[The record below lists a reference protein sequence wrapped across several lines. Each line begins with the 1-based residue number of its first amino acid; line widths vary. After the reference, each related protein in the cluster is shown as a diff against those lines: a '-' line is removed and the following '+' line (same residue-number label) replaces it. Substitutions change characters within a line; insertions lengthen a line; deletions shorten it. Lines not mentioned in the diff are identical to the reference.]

1 MRTGGG
7 NLEDS
12 LDMDQTYRQFAPY
25 WTLEL
30 LLNMY
35 VERRLAF
42 RGRALAREMSS
53 LLLLSVLRLNC
64 KLIP

>member
-1 MRTGGG
+1 MRTSGG
-7 NLEDS
+7 NPKGGLG
-12 LDMDQTYRQFAPY
+12 MDQTYRQFAPY
-25 WTLEL
+25 FTLEL

-42 RGRALAREMSS
+42 RGRALVREMSS